1 MPVDAF
7 GAPVAALAPAAV
19 TAPTDPLFTAA
30 ELDVWVR
37 GETVSADDPF
47 AQAIIS
53 AASLKL
59 REECKH
65 PEWTAATVPAMPKL
79 IALQL
84 AKRSYENDRGVV
96 GEGGIG
102 PIGGDRF
109 LEDYARSLQ
118 FLDEELAQLASY
130 GGAGGSTSTGVG
142 ELWVQPTTGG
152 TRVDETAYYF
162 TQSQNGDVSDWAVP
176 LLAPE
181 ESWLG
186 RPAT

>member
-7 GAPVAALAPAAV
+7 GSPVAETLAAAV
-19 TAPTDPLFTAA
+19 APTDALFTAA

-37 GETVSADDPF
+37 GETVGEQDPF

-59 REECKH
+59 REECAH
-65 PEWTAATVPAMPKL
+65 PEWTAATVPALPKL
-79 IALQL
+79 IGLQL

-96 GEGGIG
+96 GEGSVGA
-102 PIGGDRF
+102 IGGDRF

-118 FLDEELAQLASY
+118 FLPEELQQLVPY
-130 GGAGGSTSTGVG
+130 GGDGVDTPGGGNG
-142 ELWVQPTTGG
+142 QLWVQPTTGG
-152 TRVDETAYYF
+152 TRVDETVYYF

-186 RPAT
+186 RPKT